1 MVTTKVVNDIKEVG
15 NNKVMSDTNLF
26 NNKAVEGN
34 SEQIKFEG

>member
-1 MVTTKVVNDIKEVG
+1 MVTTKVVNDTKEVG
-15 NNKVMSDTNLF
+15 NNKVVSDTNVV